1 MTKNIQK
8 ITEKKQLSLEG
19 MLTLGRTKE
28 GLRTADFACCENVE
42 IERFSGLFKV
52 DGMHDGN
59 VYMAEM
65 PKRVKNSPIFRDD
78 NSSFSKGKNGK
89 YYFCFILNEKQLEQ
103 IPDELVRQATA
114 IAEKIRTILLNDEE
128 DAE

>member
-8 ITEKKQLSLEG
+8 ITGKKQLSLEG
-19 MLTLGRTKE
+19 MLTLGRTRE

>member
-1 MTKNIQK
+1 M
-8 ITEKKQLSLEG
+8 SLEG

-114 IAEKIRTILLNDEE
+114 IAEKIRTLLLNDEE
-128 DAE
+128 DDL

>member
-65 PKRVKNSPIFRDD
+65 PKKVRNSPIFRED
-78 NSSFSKGKNGK
+78 NSSFSRGVNRQ
-89 YYFCFILNEKQLEQ
+89 YYYILMMPDEQLEQ

>member
-114 IAEKIRTILLNDEE
+114 IAEKIRTLLLNDEE
-128 DAE
+128 DDL

>member
-28 GLRTADFACCENVE
+28 GLKTADFVCSEYVDLEAFAGKCNVQ
-42 IERFSGLFKV
+42 IMR
-52 DGMHDGN
+52 DGN
-59 VYMAEM
+59 VYITELA
-65 PKRVKNSPIFRDD
+65 KRIRNSPIFRED
-78 NSSFSKGKNGK
+78 NSSFSRGKDRRF
-89 YYFCFILNEKQLEQ
+89 YFFLSMPDEQLEQ

-114 IAEKIRTILLNDEE
+114 IAEKIRTLLLNDEE
-128 DAE
+128 DTE

>member
-1 MTKNIQK
+1 MSKIISK

-19 MLTLGRTKE
+19 MLTLGKTKE

-89 YYFCFILNEKQLEQ
+89 YYFCFILDEKQLEQ
-103 IPDELVRQATA
+103 LPAKLVNQACVIADKVRAEL
-114 IAEKIRTILLNDEE
+114 IEN
-128 DAE
+128 

>member
-28 GLRTADFACCENVE
+28 GLKTADFVCSEYVDLEAFAGKCNVQ
-42 IERFSGLFKV
+42 IMR
-52 DGMHDGN
+52 DGN
-59 VYMAEM
+59 VYITELA
-65 PKRVKNSPIFRDD
+65 KRIRNSPIFRED
-78 NSSFSKGKNGK
+78 NSSFSRGKDRRF
-89 YYFCFILNEKQLEQ
+89 YFFLSMPDEQLEQ

-114 IAEKIRTILLNDEE
+114 IAEKIRTLLLNDEE